1 MEIKLNTNETL
12 LKESLIHAQYAMQD
26 EGLTGQVNQDNLPAI
41 LKSTSMKEAYF
52 ESLLEGYA
60 TSNALCENAGYAAT
74 SETFGSQVHTNN
86 VTVAKALME
95 NAANEV
101 LLEHGMGS
109 LRYYSTLTF
118 PLIKR
123 HMISCTAKNIIPL
136 EVPEKPIF
144 KQGMERLY
152 VYDPKKPEKKFE
164 LQDIFYNNSD
174 LTALDTALRTK
185 KVEVITLTAGVAEV
199 NLLTL
204 ISADKV
210 TSTISR
216 DFRVS
221 GIEALVD
228 TKTLKLPLNEAIVS
242 GLNVAK
248 ISIDQQIVPTDDT
261 AAKPLKAT
269 VFATLNFESGA
280 LTVMTSN
287 PAITKVTVEYSISN
301 ENNFNSI
308 AFDWGHTEKEF
319 SIPDGNH
326 FNISLPVEYTHDA
339 KALYGMDMQAKLTEI
354 CGTFIEHR
362 KDKEI
367 YDYLDNSFKRL
378 KHPFGIDAKFDLKP
392 SPSYHGLPTEWANA
406 MFKKRLSQIVGQ
418 LKDALHIKDCY
429 FAVVGHPS
437 DIKELKGDIKWVYS
451 DGQMSGIKLDYK
463 FGLMEDDEHNYTIT
477 STRRIPQG
485 TVRVY
490 VIPTNNEQ
498 FTYKHFQYA
507 FYVSNAYSNPVNPL
521 LPNVMISDRYLTE
534 EFTPVQAQ
542 IGIVNNDADIITRTT
557 DNMFS

>member
-1 MEIKLNTNETL
+1 MEIKLNTSENL
-12 LKESLIHAQYAMQD
+12 LKESLIHTQYAMQD
-26 EGLTGQVNQDNLPAI
+26 EGLTGQVDQVNLPAI
-41 LKSTSMKEAYF
+41 LKSTAMKEAYF
-52 ESLLEGYA
+52 NSLLDGYA
-60 TSNALCENAGYAAT
+60 TSDALCENASYAAT
-74 SETFGSQVHTNN
+74 AETFGSNIHTGN
-86 VTVAKALME
+86 VKAAKALME
-95 NAANEV
+95 NASNEV
-101 LLEHGMGS
+101 LLEAGMGS
-109 LRYYSTLTF
+109 LRFYSSLTF

-152 VYDPKKPEKKFE
+152 VYDPKNPEKKFE
-164 LQDIFYNNSD
+164 LQDVFYNQDD
-174 LTALDTALRTK
+174 LNKLETALRTK
-185 KVEVITLTAGVAEV
+185 KTEVITLTAGVAEV
-199 NLLTL
+199 NLLAL
-204 ISADKV
+204 IKADKA

-221 GIEALVD
+221 KVEATVD
-228 TKTLKLPLNEAIVS
+228 GKTLELGLNEAIVS

-248 ISIDQQIVPTDDT
+248 IEIDEMVVPTDSS
-261 AAKPLKAT
+261 AAKQLKAT

-287 PAITKVTVEYSISN
+287 ANITKVTVDYSISN
-301 ENNFNSI
+301 ENNFNTI
-308 AFDWGHTEKEF
+308 AFDWGHTEREF

-326 FNISLPVEYTHDA
+326 YNISLPVEYTHDA

-367 YDYLDNSFKRL
+367 YDYLDASFGRL
-378 KHPFGIDAKFDLKP
+378 KHPFGINAKFDLKP

-418 LKDALHIKDCY
+418 LKDALNIKDCY

-437 DIKELKGDIKWVYS
+437 DIKELKGEIKWVYA

-477 STRRIPQG
+477 STRRVPQG
-485 TVRVY
+485 TVRIY

-542 IGIVNNDADIITRTT
+542 VGIVNNDADIITKTT